1 MTGRV
6 GILPIAI
13 CMVTYSLELDAA
25 QTLTTDTLSFQDMP
39 GVFVV
44 VEPLDTAVER
54 HGLFADSLREL
65 IETKLANVGIRLLT
79 EDEWQTTFG
88 NPMAFLD
95 VNLAR
100 VSERMYMYQVQL
112 ELRQLVVL
120 VRDSTIPAFTPTW
133 KSGQTLGVMQGAQ
146 LRNLREH
153 VSAAVDRFIDAYAA
167 ANRRRRRS
175 QRDPSDETAASRP
188 LSASDVRTAVVEPRM
203 NTDWAD
209 KT

>member
-1 MTGRV
+1 MTGRAV
-6 GILPIAI
+6 VLPIAI
-13 CMVTYSLELDAA
+13 CMASSLELGAA

-44 VEPLDTAVER
+44 VDPLDTAVER

-65 IETKLANVGIRLLT
+65 IETKLANAGIRILT

-95 VNLAR
+95 VNLAP

-120 VRDSTIPAFTPTW
+120 ARDSTIPAFTPTW

-146 LRNLREH
+146 LRNLQKH
-153 VSAAVDRFIDAYAA
+153 VSAAVDRFIKAYAA
-167 ANRRRRRS
+167 GNRSRRRI
-175 QRDPSDETAASRP
+175 P
-188 LSASDVRTAVVEPRM
+188 LQ
-203 NTDWAD
+203 
-209 KT
+209 